1 LWSVRWPDEQ
11 QPTFDRCIASIR
23 SSRSARRIT
32 ERTWEKAAPFL
43 ERVGRVIEQLDA
55 QPEFRLPVWDYL
67 AVMADDERI
76 ADGQRLLKEES
87 ALFTRI
93 ERRYGVDKYIIAA
106 VWGIESN
113 FGRGQGGYS
122 VLRSLATLSC
132 EGRRQTYFQRELL
145 SALRIVQ
152 SGNIA
157 AEDFKGSWAGAFGQ
171 VQFMPGSFERLAVD
185 GDRDGRRDIIG
196 SRADALASAA
206 NYLRNAGWRGGRSW
220 GVEVRVP
227 ESRRALIGARG
238 GWRRAR
244 RTLRAWGALGLRR
257 ADGAALSGE
266 TQAGL
271 FAPAGPTGP
280 VFLVTRDFEAV
291 YRYNA
296 AESYTLAVAHLS
308 DRLRGRGSLATAWR
322 RTTRL
327 ARRDDE
333 LRSFLRPRTRHSAR
347 RRAPAGADTGG
358 GQGRA
363 AATGPRGDGT
373 AGAETARG
381 PSQSL
386 ITAAHIDGESEV
398 IQLPAFRGHAR
409 TIASPIRPIMRC
421 ASFSIP

>member
-1 LWSVRWPDEQ
+1 MVFPVLGLMAAVSLLSVRSPGEQ

-23 SSRSARRIT
+23 ASQAARRIT

-43 ERVGRVIEQLDA
+43 ERDGRVIEQLDA

-76 ADGQRLLKEES
+76 ADGQRLLKEQS
-87 ALFTRI
+87 ALLTRI
-93 ERRYGVDKYIIAA
+93 ERRYGVDKHIIAA

-113 FGRGQGGYS
+113 FGHGQGGYS
-122 VLRSLATLSC
+122 VLRSLVTLSC
-132 EGRRQTYFQRELL
+132 EGRRQAYFRREFL

-171 VQFMPGSFERLAVD
+171 TQFMPGSFERLAVD
-185 GDRDGRRDIIG
+185 GDGDGRRDIIG

-206 NYLRNAGWRGGRSW
+206 NYLRNAGWRAGRPW
-220 GVEVRVP
+220 GVEVRLP

-244 RTLRAWGALGLRR
+244 RTFRAWGALGLKRV
-257 ADGAALSGE
+257 DGSALSGA

-280 VFLVTRDFEAV
+280 VFLVTRNFEAV

-296 AESYTLAVAHLS
+296 AESYTLAVAHLA
-308 DRLRGRGSLATAWR
+308 DRLRGRGPLATAWPTDDLGLSRAER
-322 RTTRL
+322 RELQQLLIDRGHTILRVDGLLLEPTRDAVKAEQQRL
-327 ARRDDE
+327 GHE
-333 LRSFLRPRTRHSAR
+333 VTGRPGQKLLEAL
-347 RRAPAGADTGG
+347 RRASSPQRTS
-358 GQGRA
+358 
-363 AATGPRGDGT
+363 RG
-373 AGAETARG
+373 
-381 PSQSL
+381 
-386 ITAAHIDGESEV
+386 I
-398 IQLPAFRGHAR
+398 
-409 TIASPIRPIMRC
+409 
-421 ASFSIP
+421 